1 MADSLADGRTRVSW
15 VTSIANINA
24 PTAAELNAGTLL
36 TSLITPDGV
45 VGFEPD
51 TADVDT
57 SALDSTFD
65 TKVAGRA
72 GFSGTLLRL
81 KKQTG
86 TDTVYNL
93 LTRDSAGYVAIRR
106 DVTASTTWTAA
117 DKAEI
122 YPSVLG
128 EVRNLPPE
136 GNSLHKYEVPIKISS
151 TPSLRATVA

>member
-1 MADSLADGRTRVSW
+1 MADSLTDGRTRVMW
-15 VTSIANINA
+15 VTSIANIAA
-24 PTAAELNAGTLL
+24 PTVAELNAGINL

-72 GFSGTLLRL
+72 GFSGTMLRL

-86 TDTVYNL
+86 TDTAYNTL
-93 LTRDSAGYVAIRR
+93 VRDAAGYVVIRR
-106 DVTASTTWTAA
+106 DVTASTANTTG
-117 DKAEI
+117 DKDEV

-128 EVRNLPPE
+128 EVRNLAPE
-136 GNSLHKYEVPIKISS
+136 GNSLHKYEVPIKISI
-151 TPSLRATVA
+151 TPALRATVA

>member
-1 MADSLADGRTRVSW
+1 MADSLTDGRTRVMW
-15 VTSIANINA
+15 VTSISNIAA
-24 PTAAELNAGTLL
+24 PTVAELNAGINL

-86 TDTVYNL
+86 TDTVYNAL
-93 LTRDSAGYVAIRR
+93 VRDAAGYVVIRR
-106 DVTASTTWTAA
+106 DITAA
-117 DKAEI
+117 TANTVGDKDEV

-128 EVRNLPPE
+128 EVRNLAPE
-136 GNSLHKYEVPIKISS
+136 GNSIHKYEVPVKIST
-151 TPSLRATVA
+151 TPNLRATVA

>member
-1 MADSLADGRTRVSW
+1 MPDSLADGRTRVMW
-15 VTSIANINA
+15 VGSIANIAA
-24 PTAAELNAGTLL
+24 PTVAELNAGTNL

-45 VGFEPD
+45 IGFEPD

-72 GFSGTLLRL
+72 SFSGTMLRL

-93 LTRDSAGYVAIRR
+93 LVRDLAGYVVIRR
-106 DVTASTTWTAA
+106 DVTASTANTVA
-117 DKAEI
+117 DKDEV
-122 YPSVLG
+122 YPAVLG
-128 EVRNLPPE
+128 ETRNLPPE
-136 GNSLHKYEVPIKISS
+136 GNSIHKYEVPVKISS
-151 TPSLRATVA
+151 TPNLRATVA

>member
-1 MADSLADGRTRVSW
+1 MW
-15 VTSIANINA
+15 VTAISNIAA
-24 PTAAELNAGTLL
+24 PTVAELNAGINL

-86 TDTVYNL
+86 TDTTYNAL
-93 LTRDSAGYVAIRR
+93 VRDAAGYVVIRR
-106 DVTASTTWTAA
+106 DITAA
-117 DKAEI
+117 TANTIGDKDEV

-136 GNSLHKYEVPIKISS
+136 GNSLHKYEVPVKIST
-151 TPSLRATVA
+151 TPNLRATVA

>member
-1 MADSLADGRTRVSW
+1 MW
-15 VTSIANINA
+15 VTSISNPAA
-24 PTAAELNAGTLL
+24 PTAAELNAGTNL
-36 TSLITPDGV
+36 TSFMTPDGL

-86 TDTVYNL
+86 VDAIYNAL
-93 LTRDSAGYVAIRR
+93 VRDAAGYVVIRR
-106 DVTASTTWTAA
+106 DITASTTNTAA
-117 DKAEI
+117 DKDEV

-136 GNSLHKYEVPIKISS
+136 ANSLHRYEVPVKISS
-151 TPSLRATVA
+151 TPFLRATVA